1 MNPTAHSN
9 KRFCNKIG
17 LEIPHTHPDES
28 HWVLV
33 FYWEFLIGFHLDVPN
48 RVNLA
53 TMKTYL
59 SYHVHDKPS

>member
-1 MNPTAHSN
+1 MNPTAPSN

-33 FYWEFLIGFHLDVPN
+33 FYWEFFIGFHLDVPN
-48 RVNLA
+48 
-53 TMKTYL
+53 KG
-59 SYHVHDKPS
+59 